1 MFLNSHSLSYLF
13 TGLRAGAV
21 ILAAREAHDLSAL
34 TRYMHTRGAGCPPL
48 RDGREMGERWEGREW
63 DRSRKQEIILGS
75 FHYQEKR
82 FVLLFSDL

>member
-48 RDGREMGERWEGREW
+48 RDGREMGREGVGQ
-63 DRSRKQEIILGS
+63 KQETGDNIREFPLPGKEICVVV
-75 FHYQEKR
+75 F
-82 FVLLFSDL
+82 